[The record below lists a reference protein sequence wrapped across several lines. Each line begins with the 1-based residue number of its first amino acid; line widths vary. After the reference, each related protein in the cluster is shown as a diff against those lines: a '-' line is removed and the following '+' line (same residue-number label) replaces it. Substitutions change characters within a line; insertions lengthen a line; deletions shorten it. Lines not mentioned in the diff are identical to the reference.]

1 MLTIMAELMLKDA
14 VGGAVESFKLEEH
27 VALDVSIII

>member
-1 MLTIMAELMLKDA
+1 MRMIMAELMLKDA
-14 VGGAVESFKLEEH
+14 VGGAVESFKLEER